1 MNQPIVGSDF
11 TFVRKLLSGSV
22 DLVGL
27 GALNLAVP
35 RGYRRRQIYA
45 AIVWQGFTDWL
56 AEGTLEM
63 VSGGSALETFQS
75 RWGTQYDGS
84 SGSSQS
90 TWNAADT
97 GTGWRAATSGWPMFA
112 VATYPPAN
120 YPNGIPSLPV
130 VADSIRI
137 RSLNRPNGIDPEM
150 ADVVMHPMTFV
161 GNIDTVRFSFTR
173 RAVTAVEAQPTVE
186 VYLGCRTFT

>member
-1 MNQPIVGSDF
+1 
-11 TFVRKLLSGSV
+11 
-22 DLVGL
+22 
-27 GALNLAVP
+27 
-35 RGYRRRQIYA
+35 
-45 AIVWQGFTDWL
+45 
-56 AEGTLEM
+56 
-63 VSGGSALETFQS
+63 
-75 RWGTQYDGS
+75 
-84 SGSSQS
+84 
-90 TWNAADT
+90 
-97 GTGWRAATSGWPMFA
+97 MFA

-161 GNIDTVRFSFTR
+161 GNIDTVRFAFTR
-173 RAVTAVEAQPTVE
+173 RAVTAVDAQPTVE